1 METNMGFLDKRIRL
15 SIAAIVVLLIVTQ
28 LVTGLWAIVL
38 GIVAVVFALTS
49 MTGVCPLYTVLGL
62 RTNRRKTS
70 SAK

>member
-1 METNMGFLDKRIRL
+1 MGFLDKRIRL

-49 MTGVCPLYTVLGL
+49 MTGVCPLYTVFGL
-62 RTNRRKTS
+62 HTNRRKTS